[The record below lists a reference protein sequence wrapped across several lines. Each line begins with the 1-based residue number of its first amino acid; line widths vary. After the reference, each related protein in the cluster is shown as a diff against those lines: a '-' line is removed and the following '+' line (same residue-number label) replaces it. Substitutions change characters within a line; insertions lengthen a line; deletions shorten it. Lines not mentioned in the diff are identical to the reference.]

1 MDNLDSLGIRFFY
14 NGQFEKSNKYPSYV
28 GGNIQLTSVE
38 RDNLSLSTIREQ
50 IADIKMAYHGE
61 DLTDKH
67 RLYWLFPGKNV
78 RDGPRRVD
86 TDGSVWFMDKCT
98 INGGVVDVYVNYE
111 DDVNE
116 FGQNSFSD
124 IGEKEEEETNA
135 AIEEEKSEEKSGS
148 DWEDGLSLTR
158 LSMMYKMNCNLKMEI
173 FLQ

>member
-67 RLYWLFPGKNV
+67 RLYWLFPGKMLEMG
-78 RDGPRRVD
+78 REEW
-86 TDGSVWFMDKCT
+86 TLM
-98 INGGVVDVYVNYE
+98 E
-111 DDVNE
+111 
-116 FGQNSFSD
+116 NSFSD